1 MSKLKNK
8 ENKMGIIDELGKLI
22 VEAPEDEDTTDELD
36 TEEEAPK
43 VGDVG
48 DLLKHI
54 ESLQAI
60 VQDIDGRVDVQ
71 SEDDPAFRAEVSI
84 RKAIGALQAL
94 SDKLYKKTK

>member
-1 MSKLKNK
+1 
-8 ENKMGIIDELGKLI
+8 MGIIDELGKLI

-36 TEEEAPK
+36 TELPEEDTDEEAPK